1 MDLKYA
7 LQSLQPYPP
16 AILKQIRPNQLTKN
30 NTNQP
35 MRWKE
40 IAFSNDLEE
49 LKKLVTHEDRRIINW
64 NNLEVVY
71 SFRSS
76 CL

>member
-1 MDLKYA
+1 MAEYA

-16 AILKQIRPNQLTKN
+16 AILKQIRPEQLTKN

-40 IAFSNDLEE
+40 IAFSEDLEA
-49 LKKLVTHEDRRIINW
+49 LKKHLRKGRRIINW
-64 NNLEVVY
+64 DNLEVV
-71 SFRSS
+71 SVGK
-76 CL
+76 

>member
-1 MDLKYA
+1 MTEYA

-40 IAFSNDLEE
+40 IAFSEDLNA
-49 LKKLVTHEDRRIINW
+49 LKKHLNYNRRIINW
-64 NNLEVVY
+64 GNLEIVCVGK
-71 SFRSS
+71 
-76 CL
+76 